1 VPAVRREGQDLKR
14 LICRIVVAS
23 GLASFGVLGSAG
35 IASANTVTIGS
46 DLAKSSDSNTC
57 TIPCL
62 AVQQSQPGG
71 SGPFSLTS
79 PANGVVTEWAIRSS
93 DNVTNAFRI
102 LRPAGPNTYTGAGTA
117 LGVDPGSVG
126 KPLVRNSVSLPIKQG
141 DAIGIAAVA
150 GDSDAG
156 IPQHDTPGVTS
167 NVWATNALGLPPDG
181 ASASFTPEP
190 GHELLLQATV
200 KFCLVPN
207 VHKLKKVAAKQALAA
222 ADCGVRVKKKETNK
236 RKFRGK
242 VLKQKKPVGTT
253 GAPGTVVPIV
263 IGQK

>member
-1 VPAVRREGQDLKR
+1 MMR
-14 LICRIVVAS
+14 LVTRIFLATGFAAS
-23 GLASFGVLGSAG
+23 AVLGGVGTAL
-35 IASANTVTIGS
+35 ANTVTIGS
-46 DLAKSSDSNTC
+46 DLANSSDSNTC
-57 TIPCL
+57 TVPCL
-62 AVQQSQPGG
+62 AVQQSQAGG

-102 LRPAGPNTYTGAGTA
+102 LRSAGGNTYTGAGTA
-117 LGVDPGSVG
+117 LGVDPGG
-126 KPLVRNSVSLPIKQG
+126 AGEPTIRYTVSLPIKQG

-156 IPQHDTPGVTS
+156 VPQHDTPGVTS

-181 ASASFTPEP
+181 VSASFTPEA

-200 KFCLVPN
+200 KFCAVPN

-222 ADCGVRVKKKETNK
+222 ADCGVRVKKKETHK

-242 VLKQKKPVGTT
+242 VLKQKKPAGITA
-253 GAPGTVVPIV
+253 APGTVVPIV
-263 IGQK
+263 IGKK